1 VRRTLGSPY
10 TYTAI
15 FENEPT
21 ASAPAYQVRVV
32 DKLDPSRLNLNSLRL
47 GPVRFGSH
55 AVVPPPDV
63 QNWSTQVDMRPA
75 ENIRVN
81 VAAGLDRKSATLTW
95 VLTAIDGNTGQP
107 VTSATSG
114 FLPPDSVPPEGDGAV
129 SFTVTPKA
137 GLRTGARIGNGAR
150 IFFDTNA
157 PIDTRTWINTID
169 GTPPSSSRII
179 RVTPSSTVVHFKQRH
194 RTRARRY
201 PSLTVRWTAHDRGSG
216 PAAYDLFASS
226 GRSRFTRVLGGADAT
241 AVHVICKR
249 GRRYRFYVRAYDAA
263 GNAQNGHSSIARP
276 VRCR

>member
-1 VRRTLGSPY
+1 
-10 TYTAI
+10 
-15 FENEPT
+15 
-21 ASAPAYQVRVV
+21 
-32 DKLDPSRLNLNSLRL
+32 
-47 GPVRFGSH
+47 
-55 AVVPPPDV
+55 
-63 QNWSTQVDMRPA
+63 MRPA

-194 RTRARRY
+194 RTRA
-201 PSLTVRWTAHDRGSG
+201 PLPLADG
-216 PAAYDLFASS
+216 PMD
-226 GRSRFTRVLGGADAT
+226 G
-241 AVHVICKR
+241 
-249 GRRYRFYVRAYDAA
+249 
-263 GNAQNGHSSIARP
+263 ARP
-276 VRCR
+276 GLRTGGI